1 MEFNKRQVE
10 AINSRGNVALLAS
23 SGSGK
28 SAVVIERIK
37 SLISDGVSPE
47 NILSISFSKEAA
59 NNLEKRLAKNNI
71 EGVNVKTFHGL
82 AYWIIKKSDPRWNIF
97 TQIWEKENIIFNS
110 LKENGYPFRVKE
122 DVPYSEV
129 FKFIATQKH
138 KMVKG
143 YKCVEVPG
151 MSIDFE
157 TLENVYK
164 DYEKYRK
171 SKFYIDFDDMV
182 NKAVEI
188 LENNQFLLSKYRDLF
203 KYILIDETQD
213 ISFNQFMF
221 MRLLN
226 DNNQLFVVGDAKQ
239 SIYKFRNS
247 EPKYLI
253 NFDKYMPD
261 TKVINMN
268 INYRSSE
275 EIVYLSNCLAE
286 YDSVS
291 KDKNYEKAVSNKGKY
306 SIPKYIRYESEIDM
320 IDDIKD
326 KIVEFKNKGYNYKD
340 MVILTRTN
348 SELQNYESA
357 LAIDDIPYITFTNS
371 CFLDS
376 PEIKL
381 LCSYL
386 FLAYDTNDNDSFVYL
401 YNKPNR
407 YLGKDFI
414 NSLYGDSLYES
425 MDDIDK
431 RIFKWKKGIE
441 DINDVIETLRSKFD
455 SVGHMV
461 SWLIKRLDLEKY
473 YKDEYEEDND
483 KIDSIHRF
491 EQICYKFKTLDSFKN
506 FTVDVRNKNNKKSK
520 DKVSL
525 MTAHKSK
532 GLEYKIVF
540 VTGLNENQFPHA
552 KCDDIESELRLFYV
566 ACTRAEEHLFIT
578 SANSIGNGYRK
589 ESRFIEY
596 LGDSVERIRF
606 NKPQD
611 NKLKSYEGDLFDLF

>member
-1 MEFNKRQVE
+1 MEFNERQIE

-37 SLISDGVSPE
+37 SLINDGVAPE
-47 NILSISFSKEAA
+47 NILSISFSKEAC
-59 NNLEKRLAKNNI
+59 NNLDKRLKKNNI

-97 TQIWEKENIIFNS
+97 TQTWEKENVIFNS
-110 LKENGYPFRVKE
+110 LKDNGHPFRVKE
-122 DVPYSEV
+122 DVPYSEI

-138 KMVKG
+138 KMVKNN
-143 YKCVEVPG
+143 KCVRVPD
-151 MSIDFE
+151 MCLEFE
-157 TLENVYK
+157 TLVDIYK
-164 DYEKYRK
+164 DYERYRK
-171 SKFYIDFDDMV
+171 SKFYVDFDDMV
-182 NKAVEI
+182 NKAIEI
-188 LENNQFLLSKYRDLF
+188 LEGNQRLLEKYRSLF

-253 NFDKYMPD
+253 NFDKYMD
-261 TKVINMN
+261 NVKVINMN

-291 KDKNYEKAVSNKGKY
+291 KDKNYEKAVSFKGCCSK
-306 SIPKYIRYESEIDM
+306 PKYIRYNSEIDM
-320 IDDIKD
+320 IDDIKA
-326 KIVEFKNKGYNYKD
+326 KIIEFKNNGYDYKD

-348 SELQNYESA
+348 SELQNYESS
-357 LAIDDIPYITFTNS
+357 LAIDDIPYMTFTNS
-371 CFLDS
+371 CFLDA

-381 LCSYL
+381 ICSYL
-386 FLAYDTNDNDSFVYL
+386 FLAHDVNDNDSFIYM

-407 YLGKDFI
+407 YLGKEFI
-414 NSLYGDSLYES
+414 SNLSGDSLYES
-425 MDDIDK
+425 MSDIDK
-431 RIFKWKKGIE
+431 RIFKWKKGID
-441 DINDVIETLRSKFD
+441 DINDIIETLRSGFD

-461 SWLIKRLDLEKY
+461 KWLIRRLDLDNY
-473 YKDEYEEDND
+473 YKDEYEEDTD

-491 EQICYKFKTLDSFKN
+491 EQICYRFKTLDAFMN
-506 FTVDVRNKNNKKSK
+506 FTYDVRSKNNKKTK

-552 KCDDIESELRLFYV
+552 KCDDEESELRLFYV

-578 SANSIGNGYRK
+578 SANSIGAGYKK
-589 ESRFIEY
+589 ESRFIQY
-596 LGDSVERIRF
+596 LGDSVEYIRH
-606 NKPQD
+606 KTTSYSD
-611 NKLKSYEGDLFDLF
+611 NY